1 MALAEPDLPQVLNPL
16 KSIQKLFEYFLSLV
30 GPLIKKREMYTAL
43 SLTQRLAMTLRFL
56 AAGDSQ
62 YTLSFFYRCGQ
73 SIRSGSERQCSGH
86 ITLSNGQPLR
96 SLLRGRLM
104 CAWINNVRL
113 YGRRAGNS
121 SYHRRAVPIALIDAN
136 RVSRL
141 QLLAEDSNHLA
152 ISLLSTLT
160 LDSFET
166 PMGELHILHES
177 SSAGLLILQMMIH
190 EDNSPPAKVAEA
202 SARAM
207 SLTSY
212 TDQRA
217 FTRSTSTA
225 LLATT
230 GWTLVTS
237 KLRPRMVW
245 NSLGQNSQPYGSVP
259 SVISDMA
266 LLLKYLTVASKH
278 DQRNNV
284 VSYWCRLYALQT
296 GLKLSIKTSAETN
309 FLLKLMDWLE
319 ATKKELHD
327 NEAITN
333 DVAAQAHLKNWA
345 LKLFLYADKNDR
357 AANFFKNVLQSFYTA
372 QILYDVLP
380 LFGELSVE
388 VAQNWKYAQWKAV
401 YLNNCFTNRETP
413 VPGPMKEADDE
424 NLSNSNEHFFFE
436 SSVNPGSPK
445 DNTLLDIPPAPVNS
459 PTTRTQLFES
469 EDDKYKTENKSCGA
483 KLTVEQ
489 ISKVQ
494 KMIK

>member
-16 KSIQKLFEYFLSLV
+16 KSIQKLPFGAHLGRHTTNLV
-30 GPLIKKREMYTAL
+30 TAARVPVGRRRTQSKLYGTKPHRTEATPYTAFQRDL
-43 SLTQRLAMTLRFL
+43 EEEGWYDLT
-56 AAGDSQ
+56 G
-62 YTLSFFYRCGQ
+62 
-73 SIRSGSERQCSGH
+73 
-86 ITLSNGQPLR
+86 
-96 SLLRGRLM
+96 RGYVF
-104 CAWINNVRL
+104 A
-113 YGRRAGNS
+113 
-121 SYHRRAVPIALIDAN
+121 
-136 RVSRL
+136 
-141 QLLAEDSNHLA
+141 
-152 ISLLSTLT
+152 
-160 LDSFET
+160 
-166 PMGELHILHES
+166 
-177 SSAGLLILQMMIH
+177 
-190 EDNSPPAKVAEA
+190 SPA
-202 SARAM
+202 
-207 SLTSY
+207 
-212 TDQRA
+212 Q
-217 FTRSTSTA
+217 
-225 LLATT
+225 
-230 GWTLVTS
+230 
-237 KLRPRMVW
+237 
-245 NSLGQNSQPYGSVP
+245 
-259 SVISDMA
+259 
-266 LLLKYLTVASKH
+266 KYLTVASKH

-333 DVAAQAHLKNWA
+333 DVAAQAHLENWA

-357 AANFFKNVLQSFYTA
+357 AANFSKNVLQSFYTA

-413 VPGPMKEADDE
+413 VPGPMKEADDDSF
-424 NLSNSNEHFFFE
+424 SNINASNDNDYEPE

-445 DNTLLDIPPAPVNS
+445 DNTLLDIPSAPVNS